1 MHRMRVAPFLLAAI
15 VAGLSGT
22 PPTPAAAASQAAQP
36 SQQYDL
42 LLKGGHVID
51 SRNNLS
57 SLRDVAIKDGKIA
70 AVAAEIPSTQAFK
83 TVDVKGLYVTPGLI
97 DIHAHTYRPTY
108 GRGFTAENQAVYP
121 DGFSFRNGV
130 TTFVDPGGSGWRN
143 FEDMSATAIVAD
155 IITSNLL
162 C

>member
-57 SLRDVAIKDGKIA
+57 SPRDVAIKDGKIA

-83 TVDVKGLYVTPGLI
+83 TVDVKGLYVTRWSLIMAGSMFNTLPVLLVFVFFQRYFIKGVATTGLK
-97 DIHAHTYRPTY
+97 D
-108 GRGFTAENQAVYP
+108 
-121 DGFSFRNGV
+121 
-130 TTFVDPGGSGWRN
+130 
-143 FEDMSATAIVAD
+143 
-155 IITSNLL
+155 
-162 C
+162 